1 MKRQNTKK
9 TISEAVSWY
18 SGMRP
23 IYEQLSKKVESIIQE
38 IINDQKIHIHAIYCR
53 AKEIE
58 SFTKKI
64 EDPKYN
70 DPINQITD
78 FSGIRIITYV
88 ESDLELVCKVLETHF
103 EIDPEN
109 SIDKSKSLGIDKVG
123 YRSIHY
129 VCKLPKDRIKLP
141 EYKKFDGLF
150 FEIQVRTILQHGW
163 AEIEH
168 DKDYKFSGE
177 LPAYLKRRFKVL
189 AGVLE
194 LADREFNQ
202 LAFEI
207 DKYSASVSSDT
218 KKGKLDILIDSTSI
232 KSYLEIK
239 FASLIKKGMKPAFFD
254 ENYEKKVLEELR
266 IFGINT
272 LKDLDE
278 IIPTDFAEKVLKY
291 EKIEQNGRHNYAG
304 LLRDIMMTVDTE
316 KYFNECWRRSWTGMN
331 KNTVELIKSY
341 KVPFDG
347 YIKKFE
353 LEVRGVS
360 KY

>member
-1 MKRQNTKK
+1 MKRQKTKK

-38 IINDQKIHIHAIYCR
+38 IINDQNIHIHAIYCR
-53 AKEIE
+53 AKEID

-70 DPINQITD
+70 DPISQITD

-88 ESDLELVCKVLETHF
+88 ESDLELVCKVLESHF

-129 VCKLPKDRIKLP
+129 VCKLPNDRIKLP

-150 FEIQVRTILQHGW
+150 FEVQVRTILQHAW

-177 LPAYLKRRFKVL
+177 LPLYLKRRFKVL

-207 DKYSASVSSDT
+207 DKYSASVTSDT

-239 FASLIKKGMKPAFFD
+239 FSLLIKKGMKPAFFD
-254 ENYEKKVLEELR
+254 DDYEKKVLEELR
-266 IFGINT
+266 IFGIQT
-272 LKDLDE
+272 LKNLDD
-278 IIPTDFAEKVLKY
+278 IIPADFLEKVLKY
-291 EKIEQNGRHNYAG
+291 RAIGPDGRYNYAG
-304 LLRDIMMTVDTE
+304 ILRDLMMVVDIE
-316 KYFNECWRRSWTGMN
+316 KYFNECWRQSWTGMD
-331 KNTVELIKSY
+331 KTTVELMKSY
-341 KVPFDG
+341 KVSIDK
-347 YIKKFE
+347 YIEKLDLRVDYRF
-353 LEVRGVS
+353 G
-360 KY
+360 

>member
-1 MKRQNTKK
+1 MKQQNAKR

-23 IYEQLSKKVESIIQE
+23 TYEQLSKKVESILQE
-38 IINDQKIHIHAIYCR
+38 IISDQKIHIHAIYCR
-53 AKEIE
+53 AKEID

-88 ESDLELVCKVLETHF
+88 ESDLVLVCNLLEAHF

-129 VCKLPKDRIKLP
+129 VCKLPKDRIRLP
-141 EYKKFDGLF
+141 EYKKFDGLY

-207 DKYSASVSSDT
+207 DKYGASVSSDT
-218 KKGKLDILIDSTSI
+218 KNGKLDILIDSTSI

-239 FASLIKKGMKPAFFD
+239 FTSLIRKGLKAAFFD
-254 ENYEKKVLEELR
+254 ESYEKRVLEELR
-266 IFGINT
+266 IFGIIT
-272 LKDLDE
+272 LKDLDDM
-278 IIPTDFAEKVLKY
+278 IPVDFSEKVLQY
-291 EKIEQNGRHNYAG
+291 ERIGSNDRHTYSGILRHTMMIVDIER
-304 LLRDIMMTVDTE
+304 
-316 KYFNECWRRSWTGMN
+316 YFNECWRNGWISLE
-331 KNTVELIKSY
+331 KDSFDLIKSY
-341 KVPFDG
+341 DVPIE
-347 YIKKFE
+347 YYVKKFE
-353 LEVRGVS
+353 LIVRGRS
-360 KY
+360 KD